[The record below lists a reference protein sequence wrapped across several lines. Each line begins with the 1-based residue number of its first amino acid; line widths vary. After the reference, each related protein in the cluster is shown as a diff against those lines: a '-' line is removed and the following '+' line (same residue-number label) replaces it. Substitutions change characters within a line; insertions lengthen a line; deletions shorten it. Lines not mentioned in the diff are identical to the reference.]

1 VGVGW
6 PELRRKRFGFT
17 GAFIGVGGLQTS
29 EEVERSYLRVLNQID
44 KRSTSVLINLKYL
57 CLWFVRDLLRK
68 LGILRM
74 QS

>member
-1 VGVGW
+1 LARTPLETVW
-6 PELRRKRFGFT
+6 LYRRFIRF
-17 GAFIGVGGLQTS
+17 GGLQTS
-29 EEVERSYLRVLNQID
+29 DEVEHGYLRVLNQID
-44 KRSTSVLINLKYL
+44 KKSTSVLINLKYL